1 MIFCTMTI
9 ILRQENVIGRRYK
22 NWNMETQESEIS
34 IVFGI
39 PICYIKYVDV

>member
-9 ILRQENVIGRRYK
+9 ILRQESVIGRRYK

-34 IVFGI
+34 VVLGV
-39 PICYIKYVDV
+39 PICYSRCVEI

>member
-9 ILRQENVIGRRYK
+9 ILRQENVIGCRYK

-34 IVFGI
+34 VVIGV
-39 PICYIKYVDV
+39 PICYSRRVEI